1 MPDRRL
7 LVSDSLPL
15 PQRLWGRD
23 RELAAICQIL
33 VADGDLLL
41 TGVPGVGRRTLLRF
55 AATHAMARLLEIDC
69 LRITN
74 ASQFLAA
81 LGQAIAQAFPD
92 PAAQTW
98 LDHWATEH
106 GWRSPGT
113 AIAEVPPESP
123 VVIAPP
129 ADPTVAPPAPTS
141 APPPPPEP
149 PPSPAPP
156 CPDPSSRT
164 TAPGLTLAPLVW
176 PDNPEVCWERFQQLL
191 EVPQYLA
198 EALGGRVVVLL
209 EHLPHIRTWD
219 RDRRWETHLRERI
232 QHQTR
237 VSYVLL
243 ATIAEDWARENALE
257 IAAVGPVA
265 DGDLQAWAIA
275 TAAQRGWDWPAEPT
289 AIRAFGQIAGGH
301 FGSAIALMRRLEGEV
316 WGAGAIGDRPAPRP
330 ARPIATPEAVQRSA
344 LTLLED
350 LSPTFEAL
358 LLLLPPSQVRLL
370 ESLAIDPTDSPHAR
384 HYARKHQLSR
394 GGSLQGA
401 LASLQQ
407 KGLVYGSDFGY
418 RIALPLLR
426 QWLAWRLR

>member
-7 LVSDSLPL
+7 LAADSLPL

-23 RELAAICQIL
+23 RELATICQIL

-92 PAAQTW
+92 PAAQT
-98 LDHWATEH
+98 LLHQWATEH
-106 GWRSPGT
+106 GWRSPATATTLPPIPAAPLSDPPDPLGSYGT
-113 AIAEVPPESP
+113 AAVSP
-123 VVIAPP
+123 RSPGAAPP
-129 ADPTVAPPAPTS
+129 TGQDWAVPERSPRPPAT
-141 APPPPPEP
+141 E
-149 PPSPAPP
+149 
-156 CPDPSSRT
+156 
-164 TAPGLTLAPLVW
+164 LTLTPMVW
-176 PDNPEVCWERFQQLL
+176 PETPAACWEPFQQLL

-219 RDRRWETHLRERI
+219 RDRRWETHLRDRI

-243 ATIAEDWARENALE
+243 ATIAEDWVRENALE
-257 IAAVGPVA
+257 IVAVGPVA

-289 AIRAFGQIAGGH
+289 AITAFGQIAGGH
-301 FGSAIALMRRLEGEV
+301 FGSAIALMRRVEGEV
-316 WGAGAIGDRPAPRP
+316 WGAGAIGDRPTPRP
-330 ARPIATPEAVQRSA
+330 ARPMATPEAVQRSA

-350 LSPTFEAL
+350 LSPIFEAL